1 MSYITENKELWRE
14 FIQLYRSLPELWKV
28 KSDVY
33 KTSNL
38 KNAGYDRQLW
48 TCFRHDI
55 CQETEVC
62 ANLSCRVWT
71 QSLDVQCV
79 RKVAVHLQK
88 VLVVMSTSVHTGLNP
103 INFIRRHFLQM
114 CMWDVS
120 FERSY
125 CSFNSLSVR
134 GRSRINHNQMY
145 VTLPKCTAAF
155 RTHVTTHCCAHL
167 FDGVRGPLGRS
178 SYRNDKTV
186 INFRKSSCKMLF
198 FFLLQPKSECAN
210 NFS

>member
-1 MSYITENKELWRE
+1 M
-14 FIQLYRSLPELWKV
+14 

-33 KTSNL
+33 KNSNL

-48 TCFRHDI
+48 TCFRNDI
-55 CQETEVC
+55 FQETEVY

-71 QSLDVQCV
+71 QSVVVQCV

-103 INFIRRHFLQM
+103 MNFIRRHFLQI

-125 CSFNSLSVR
+125 CSFKLLSVR
-134 GRSRINHNQMY
+134 GRSRMNHNQMY

-155 RTHVTTHCCAHL
+155 RTHGTTHCCATYCCAHL
-167 FDGVRGPLGRS
+167 FDRVRGPLGRS

-186 INFRKSSCKMLF
+186 INFRKSY
-198 FFLLQPKSECAN
+198 FFLL
-210 NFS
+210 